1 MFSKKISQLNSC
13 PYHRPDSESKS
24 EQSLQ
29 KCLQQWW
36 PKARLAAWLILKPQH
51 VRGQHDGHRERTIWK
66 LLCYHSYDIRIS
78 PPDWIELFFFY
89 FPFQRISSRT
99 NKVTFPVY
107 INEKKKTLS
116 LYTLACPYHLELSC
130 PHLMTKGEHSVPFI
144 HISIWSFLGIR
155 WVHGTRTDQASASP
169 DELVLVGCSID
180 NRRRTFRSW
189 NKRNK
194 ELKEINVLA
203 NSWTIMHCN
212 DSLSIKKSTEWKRGN
227 SKGLQATKAEGI
239 KVESQSKTVRSAS
252 DLS

>member
-1 MFSKKISQLNSC
+1 MVTAKEPSENYSVIIHMTYAYHLQIESNYFSFI
-13 PYHRPDSESKS
+13 
-24 EQSLQ
+24 
-29 KCLQQWW
+29 
-36 PKARLAAWLILKPQH
+36 
-51 VRGQHDGHRERTIWK
+51 
-66 LLCYHSYDIRIS
+66 
-78 PPDWIELFFFY
+78 
-89 FPFQRISSRT
+89 FPFKGDLVVLTRSPFLST
-99 NKVTFPVY
+99 SM
-107 INEKKKTLS
+107 KKKTLS